1 MSTSQLKDWDNLA
14 NLERQVIKQQFQ
26 KVVKYPPLP
35 FGVTPRGKRL
45 VGKQAPREQ
54 KFAPG
59 NVPQVAKLNA
69 PTGDPSLA
77 FPYTAGKTRVYPRQS
92 EADMRAARENV
103 AAKVANFGLV
113 PTAGGG
119 DRPMFN
125 EMAAMRQMPKR
136 KRLRK
141 KTRVM

>member
-1 MSTSQLKDWDNLA
+1 MTQLRDLDNLA
-14 NLERQVIKQQFQ
+14 NLERQVIKHQFQ
-26 KVVKYPPLP
+26 KVVKHHTLP

-59 NVPQVAKLNA
+59 NVPQVARLSA
-69 PTGDPSLA
+69 PTGDRSLA
-77 FPYTAGKTRVYPRQS
+77 FPYTAGNTRVYPRQS
-92 EADMRAARENV
+92 EADMRAQREKTS
-103 AAKVANFGLV
+103 AMVANFGLV

-119 DRPMFN
+119 DRPMLN
-125 EMAAMRQMPKR
+125 ELGALRQMPKQ